1 MDDGGTEPR
10 GNSISYDG
18 RNHRRGG
25 ECTRLGAAA
34 DFLVLRM
41 VKRALV
47 GKAKTRE
54 TSSFPYFRP
63 LKTTRNYCAR
73 GEPPSLPRCRD

>member
-41 VKRALV
+41 VKRALGNQGEKP
-47 GKAKTRE
+47 GKMKPAQRAHLYTYTRCAAVE
-54 TSSFPYFRP
+54 TCVAHSI
-63 LKTTRNYCAR
+63 
-73 GEPPSLPRCRD
+73 